1 MNYEEFK
8 KNLLRKIKERLNIE
22 VLVTQLEKNNQVK
35 KEALTFREAG
45 VNDIRVELR
54 W

>member
-22 VLVTQLEKNNQVK
+22 VLVTQLK
-35 KEALTFREAG
+35 KI
-45 VNDIRVELR
+45 IR
-54 W
+54 